1 MRAIRRRGEVRMK
14 RLAAMF
20 ALAACLVATG
30 CSRGP
35 GEPDG
40 PGLSANVPSE
50 AASIIGEIKE
60 IDRSGGGLRILVE
73 QIPTRSA
80 GEPIA
85 WVSVNDGTRV
95 LQRTDGG
102 TSRASASALAVG
114 ARVQVWF
121 TGPILESFPVQTT
134 GGTVLVER

>member
-1 MRAIRRRGEVRMK
+1 MK

-20 ALAACLVATG
+20 ALAAWLAAAG
-30 CSRGP
+30 CSGAP

-40 PGLSANVPSE
+40 PRLSASVPNE
-50 AASIIGEIKE
+50 TASIIGEIRE

-102 TSRASASALAVG
+102 TARASAGALAVG

-134 GGTVLVER
+134 GGTVLIDR